1 MVYLLKDLKFDKY
14 LFKVNKEK
22 SVLNLNLFTIELKN
36 FYEIKNKKLLENFKK
51 KNNGLEFTNK
61 RAILLD
67 EVIYKFYKQ

>member
-1 MVYLLKDLKFDKY
+1 MVYLLKDLKFNKN

-22 SVLNLNLFTIELKN
+22 SISNLNLFTTELKN

-61 RAILLD
+61 RSILLD
-67 EVIYKFYKQ
+67 